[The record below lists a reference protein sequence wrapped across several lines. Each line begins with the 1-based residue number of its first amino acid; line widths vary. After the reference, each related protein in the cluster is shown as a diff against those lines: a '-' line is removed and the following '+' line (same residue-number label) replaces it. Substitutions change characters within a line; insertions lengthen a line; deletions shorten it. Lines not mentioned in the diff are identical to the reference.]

1 MEYIQPRLQD
11 MLCLTL
17 PGTDQIGAPW
27 HPGLT
32 VCLLVMLFTFVTR
45 VGLAQG
51 LVNSNVL

>member
-32 VCLLVMLFTFVTR
+32 VCLLVMLFTFVTS